1 MAMSVPEPRNLA
13 DDTPLERAGAST
25 QPRGGC
31 SHQPRVRDAGRS
43 REAILEA
50 AERQFASRGFD
61 RASLQDIAAAA
72 GLSRGTPSYFF
83 GSKESL
89 YEAVLGRVFEERDE
103 ATRQAFEPVLA
114 WAAGRGDT
122 RALKRALERAVAGYL
137 EFLIARRSFVR
148 LLDWEAIG
156 GGGRIH
162 HGRARARGPG
172 PARGKAMNDAFAA
185 VRGVARG
192 RHLAAFDVDDVVLVT
207 VALTFS
213 IVSQRATLMSAL
225 ARDFEDPAT
234 LRRHTRRLG
243 VSGTAGLGLIDHRRA
258 SLGREV
264 SRSSPRAPREYV
276 AAASATSPV

>member
-1 MAMSVPEPRNLA
+1 MATTVPEPRNLA
-13 DDTPLERAGAST
+13 DDTPLERVDPAT
-25 QPRGGC
+25 KPRA
-31 SHQPRVRDAGRS
+31 RDAERS

-61 RASLQDIAAAA
+61 GASLQEIAAAA

-89 YEAVLGRVFEERDE
+89 YEAVLERVFEERDK
-103 ATRQAFEPVLA
+103 ATRRAFEPVLA
-114 WAAGRGDT
+114 WAAGRGD
-122 RALKRALERAVAGYL
+122 ARALERALEQAVAGYL

-162 HGRARARGPG
+162 RGRSHGPR
-172 PARGKAMNDAFAA
+172 PARGNAMNEAFAA
-185 VRGVARG
+185 VRRVARG

-225 ARDFEDPAT
+225 ARDIEDPAT
-234 LRRHTRRLG
+234 VRRHTRLVVG
-243 VSGTAGLGLIDHRRA
+243 QLLALIA
-258 SLGREV
+258 PGE
-264 SRSSPRAPREYV
+264 PRA
-276 AAASATSPV
+276 